1 MSLAIFVGK
10 IELCDSSLFLD
21 LCSGAWGSVL
31 QRWWYVVP
39 QAGLVC
45 QTGAPPFGQE
55 NFSTL
60 GRKVS
65 VREKGGVLQGVGRGC
80 VTD

>member
-1 MSLAIFVGK
+1 MSLAIFIGK
-10 IELCDSSLFLD
+10 IELCDSLCLD
-21 LCSGAWGSVL
+21 LCPGAWGSVL
-31 QRWWYVVP
+31 QRRWYVVP

-45 QTGAPPFGQE
+45 QAGAPPFGQE

-65 VREKGGVLQGVGRGC
+65 VRERGGVLWGAGRAC
-80 VTD
+80 VAD